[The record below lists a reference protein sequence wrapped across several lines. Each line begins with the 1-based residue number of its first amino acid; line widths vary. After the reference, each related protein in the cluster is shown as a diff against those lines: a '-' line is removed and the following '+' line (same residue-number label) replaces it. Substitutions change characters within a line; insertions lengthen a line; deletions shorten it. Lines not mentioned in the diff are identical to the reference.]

1 VRYMLL
7 IHASKNRWKTLTQAD
22 KEDFLAEYITF
33 NEKIM
38 TSGEHL
44 HSGPLADRTES
55 RAVRVRDGHAQIAEG
70 PLTDA
75 DEYLAGYY
83 VVDCVGMARAL
94 EIAAEIPD
102 ARMNVVEVR
111 PLADIGGL
119 EGA

>member
-1 VRYMLL
+1 MLL

-22 KEDFLAEYITF
+22 KEDFLAEYVTF

-38 TSGEHL
+38 ASGEHR
-44 HSGPLADRTES
+44 HSGPLVDRTES
-55 RAVRVRDGHAQIAEG
+55 RAVRVRDGHTQIADG

-83 VVDCVGMARAL
+83 VVDCAGMARAL

-119 EGA
+119 AEA